1 MPNKIRSECSGVA
14 WKDSFATLGRFDVA
28 DIVEAD
34 APKQRQTS
42 CDYLRLR
49 TFDEAK
55 RRLRRHG
62 RNFEEAL
69 ARYQGCDPHW
79 QGPVEPMRNSILAE
93 AKSTPRS
100 AKLQPQTLPLRL
112 GKTVNGLYKSR
123 AGWAEIFLACPAA
136 VVQNRQLRSASGFAV
151 FSAPYRYSWA
161 VIRAMLREKDGWS
174 FQAHYQD
181 RSSAGPT
188 LATCPQVT
196 QKGII

>member
-1 MPNKIRSECSGVA
+1 MVLNEERRCVESETQATGGAPWQPIILSRFSPEAFRDPKESKKLAEAVPNKIRSECSGVA
-14 WKDSFATLGRFDVA
+14 WKDSLATLGRFDVA

-79 QGPVEPMRNSILAE
+79 QGPVEPMRNSILEE

-112 GKTVNGLYKSR
+112 GKTVNGLCKSR

-136 VVQNRQLRSASGFAV
+136 VVQNRQSKANSG
-151 FSAPYRYSWA
+151 
-161 VIRAMLREKDGWS
+161 
-174 FQAHYQD
+174 
-181 RSSAGPT
+181 
-188 LATCPQVT
+188 
-196 QKGII
+196 